1 MDGLVAKYL
10 KDKGYTNTLVA
21 FEKECDIKHEPV
33 TIEELMSYL
42 PKMEKKD
49 DNVVTEKDVTL
60 TVLTTKSKNMIVD
73 TKLINGHVITTD
85 SAKNLTFY
93 DSSLQEIKT
102 LTLPAVG
109 RVIAAGANNT
119 TLVGC
124 MDGSIVQVDSEYKTS
139 SFKPHAR
146 FVGGISV
153 SEDGLIASIGFDKKV
168 VVTKQTGFEQMAF
181 IDSLTNPTA
190 VAWTHLGLAV
200 SREDCTSIQLLSDQ
214 LEKIKTIPLVDAHYM
229 PHSFTVF
236 DMVYSPQSKEIACLT
251 SHTPYARVII
261 VKSDESVVSFPTLI
275 PQDKYSL
282 GRLSWLDSKTL
293 AIAGDDGSVR
303 LFNQSDWR
311 KITVADSRLRCI
323 SASDGY
329 VATASIDKEVE
340 LIEIQSLEDEVAQLK
355 IE

>member
-10 KDKGYTNTLVA
+10 KDKGYTNTLAA
-21 FEKECDIKHEPV
+21 FEQECDIKDEPV

-42 PKMEKKD
+42 PKKETKD
-49 DNVVTEKDVTL
+49 DNVVTETGLDVA
-60 TVLTTKSKNMIVD
+60 VQKTTSKNMIVD
-73 TKLINGHVITTD
+73 TKIINGHVVTTD

-93 DSSLQEIKT
+93 DKSLKEVKSLKIQ
-102 LTLPAVG
+102 AVG

-124 MDGSIVQVDSEYKTS
+124 MDGSIVQVDSEYKCT
-139 SFKPHAR
+139 SFKPHLR

-168 VVTKQTGFEQMAF
+168 VVTKQDGFEQVAF

-190 VAWTHLGLAV
+190 VAWTQHGLAV
-200 SREDCTSIQLLSDQ
+200 SREDCTSIQLLSNH
-214 LEKIKTIPLVDAHYM
+214 LEKLRTIPLVDAHYM

-236 DMVYSPQSKEIACLT
+236 DMVYDSAAKEIACLT
-251 SHTPYARVII
+251 SHTPYARIII

-282 GRLSWLDSKTL
+282 GRLSWLNSTTL
-293 AIAGDDGSVR
+293 AIAGDDGAVR
-303 LFNQSDWR
+303 LFDQKVWQ
-311 KITVADSRLRCI
+311 KISVADSRLRCI
-323 SASDGY
+323 SASKGCI
-329 VATASIDKEVE
+329 ASASIDKEVE
-340 LIEIQSLEDEVAQLK
+340 LVQVESLEDSLAELK
-355 IE
+355 LN

>member
-1 MDGLVAKYL
+1 M
-10 KDKGYTNTLVA
+10 T
-21 FEKECDIKHEPV
+21 
-33 TIEELMSYL
+33 YL
-42 PKMEKKD
+42 PKKEKKD
-49 DNVVTEKDVTL
+49 DDVVTEDEVEL

-73 TKLINGHVITTD
+73 TKLINGHVVTTD

-93 DSSLQEIKT
+93 DETLQEVKN

-109 RVIAAGANNT
+109 RVVVPGTNNT

-124 MDGSIVQVDSEYKTS
+124 MDGSIIQVDSEYKTS

-153 SEDGLIASIGFDKKV
+153 SDDGLIASIGFDKKV
-168 VVTKQTGFEQMAF
+168 VVTKQAGFEQVAF

-190 VAWTHLGLAV
+190 VAWTQHGLAV
-200 SREDCTSIQLLSDQ
+200 SRENCTSIQLLSDQ
-214 LEKIKTIPLVDAHYM
+214 LEKLRTVRLVDAHYM

-236 DMVYSPQSKEIACLT
+236 DMVYNSEAKEIACLT

-261 VKSDESVVSFPTLI
+261 IKSDESVVSFPTLI

-282 GRLSWLDSKTL
+282 GRLSWLNDKNL

-303 LFNQSDWR
+303 VFDQTETSWR
-311 KITVADSRLRCI
+311 KINVADSRLRCI
-323 SASDGY
+323 SASNGII
-329 VATASIDKEVE
+329 ATASIDKEVALTQVE
-340 LIEIQSLEDEVAQLK
+340 SLEEDLASLN